1 MNIRDVEDMNILK
14 IIKTRRST
22 RSFKEIEVEKEKLDQ
37 IIEAARYAPSGGN
50 NQSSHFIVIQNKQF
64 LDELANIAQVEF
76 SNMEVTEDMYK
87 SLKSSILQSKKGNY
101 VFHYLAPVLVV
112 VCNKKG
118 YGNAMADSACAIENM
133 LIMANALD
141 LGSCYINQLTW
152 LSEHEVIR
160 NKLNLNE
167 DEVVCGAV
175 AIGYPNTI
183 DGLPNRQPLERM
195 GNKVSVIE

>member
-1 MNIRDVEDMNILK
+1 MNMFEM
-14 IIKTRRST
+14 IKTRRST
-22 RSFKEIEVEKEKLDQ
+22 RNFKEKDVEKEKLDQ
-37 IIEAARYAPSGGN
+37 MIEAARYAPSGGN
-50 NQSSHFIVIQNKQF
+50 NQSSHFIVIKNKQF
-64 LDELANIAQVEF
+64 LEELAGMVQVEF
-76 SNMEVTEDMYK
+76 SKMEVEENMYK

-101 VFHYLAPVLVV
+101 VFHYNAPVLVV

-152 LSEHEVIR
+152 LSEREIIR
-160 NKLNLNE
+160 KKLNICE
-167 DEVVCGAV
+167 DEIVCGAV
-175 AIGYPNTI
+175 AIGYSNTI
-183 DGLPNRQPLERM
+183 DGLPNRTPLERM

>member
-22 RSFKEIEVEKEKLDQ
+22 RNFKEKQIQQELLDQ

>member
-1 MNIRDVEDMNILK
+1 MVEFDE

>member
-1 MNIRDVEDMNILK
+1 MNILK

>member
-1 MNIRDVEDMNILK
+1 MNMFEM
-14 IIKTRRST
+14 IKTRRST
-22 RSFKEIEVEKEKLDQ
+22 RNFKEKDVEKEKLDQ
-37 IIEAARYAPSGGN
+37 LIEATRYAPSGGN
-50 NQSSHFIVIQNKQF
+50 NQSSHFIVIKNKQF
-64 LDELANIAQVEF
+64 LEELAGMVQVEF
-76 SNMEVTEDMYK
+76 SKMEVEENMYK

-101 VFHYLAPVLVV
+101 VFHYNAPVLVV

-152 LSEHEVIR
+152 LSEREIIR
-160 NKLNLNE
+160 KKLNICE
-167 DEVVCGAV
+167 DEIVCGAV
-175 AIGYPNTI
+175 AIGYSNTI
-183 DGLPNRQPLERM
+183 DGLPNRTPLERV

>member
-1 MNIRDVEDMNILK
+1 MNMLE

-22 RSFKEIEVEKEKLDQ
+22 RSFKEIEVEQEKLEQ

-50 NQSSHFIVIQNKQF
+50 NQSSHFIVVKNGQF
-64 LDELANIAQVEF
+64 LEELSKMVQTEF
-76 SNMEVTEDMYK
+76 SKMEVKDDMYK

-101 VFHYLAPVLVV
+101 IFHYNAPVLVV

-118 YGNAMADSACAIENM
+118 YSNALADSACAIENM
-133 LIMANALD
+133 LVMANALD

-152 LSEHEVIR
+152 LSKHEVIR
-160 NKLNLNE
+160 NKLNLCE
-167 DEVVCGAV
+167 DEMVCGAV

>member
-1 MNIRDVEDMNILK
+1 MNMFE

-22 RSFKEIEVEKEKLDQ
+22 RSFKEIDVEKEKLDQ

-50 NQSSHFIVIQNKQF
+50 NQSSHFIVVKNGQF
-64 LDELANIAQVEF
+64 LEELAQMAQTEF
-76 SNMEVTEDMYK
+76 SKMEVEENMYK
-87 SLKSSILQSKKGNY
+87 SLKSSIMQSKKGNY
-101 VFHYLAPVLVV
+101 IFHYNAPVLIV
-112 VCNKKG
+112 VCNEKG
-118 YGNAMADSACAIENM
+118 YGNAFADSACAIENM
-133 LIMANALD
+133 LVMANALD

-160 NKLNLNE
+160 NKLDLCE
-167 DEVVCGAV
+167 DEMICGAV

>member
-1 MNIRDVEDMNILK
+1 MNVRDVEDMNILE
-14 IIKTRRST
+14 IIKARRST
-22 RSFKEIEVEKEKLDQ
+22 RSFKEIEVEKEKIDK

-64 LDELANIAQVEF
+64 LDELANIAQTEF
-76 SNMEVTEDMYK
+76 SKMEVEEDMYK

-101 VFHYLAPVLVV
+101 VFHYHAPVLVV

-160 NKLNLNE
+160 NKLNLSE
-167 DEVVCGAV
+167 DEMVCGAV

>member
-1 MNIRDVEDMNILK
+1 MNIKDVEDMDILE

-22 RSFKEIEVEKEKLDQ
+22 RNFKEKQIQQEKLDQ

-50 NQSSHFIVIQNKQF
+50 NQSSHFIVVKNGQF
-64 LDELANIAQVEF
+64 LEDLAQMAQMEF
-76 SNMEVTEDMYK
+76 SKMEVEENMYK

-101 VFHYLAPVLVV
+101 VFHYNAPVLIV
-112 VCNKKG
+112 VCNEKG
-118 YGNAMADSACAIENM
+118 YGNAFADSACAIENM
-133 LIMANALD
+133 LVMANALD

-167 DEVVCGAV
+167 DEMVCGAV
-175 AIGYPNTI
+175 AIGYSNTEN
-183 DGLPNRQPLERM
+183 GLPNRTPLERV

>member
-1 MNIRDVEDMNILK
+1 MFE

-22 RSFKEIEVEKEKLDQ
+22 RSYQEKVVESKLLYK

-50 NQSSHFIVIQNKQF
+50 NQSSHFIVIENKLFLEQLAELVQN
-64 LDELANIAQVEF
+64 EF
-76 SNMEVTEDMYK
+76 SQMEVTEDMYK

-101 VFHYLAPVLVV
+101 VFHYHAPVLVV

-133 LIMANALD
+133 MIMANALD

-160 NKLNLNE
+160 NKLNLKD
-167 DEVVCGAV
+167 DEMVCGA
-175 AIGYPNTI
+175 AALGYANTS
-183 DGLPNRQPLERM
+183 DGLPNRKPLERV
-195 GNKVSVIE
+195 GNIVHYIK

>member
-1 MNIRDVEDMNILK
+1 MNMFE

-22 RSFKEIEVEKEKLDQ
+22 RSFKEKEVEQEKLEQ
-37 IIEAARYAPSGGN
+37 IIEVARYAPSGGN
-50 NQSSHFIVIQNKQF
+50 NQSSHFIVIKNGQF
-64 LDELANIAQVEF
+64 LEELAKMVQMEF
-76 SNMEVTEDMYK
+76 SKMEVKDDMYK

-101 VFHYLAPVLVV
+101 VFHYNAPVLVV

-152 LSEHEVIR
+152 LSKHEVIR
-160 NKLNLNE
+160 NKLNLCE
-167 DEVVCGAV
+167 AEMVCGAV
-175 AIGYPNTI
+175 AIGYSNTEN
-183 DGLPNRQPLERM
+183 GLPNRQPLERM

>member
-1 MNIRDVEDMNILK
+1 MNMLE

-22 RSFKEIEVEKEKLDQ
+22 RSFKENEIENNLLEE

-50 NQSSHFIVIQNKQF
+50 NQSSHFIVIKNKQF
-64 LDELANIAQVEF
+64 LEELAKMVQTEF
-76 SNMEVTEDMYK
+76 SEMEVKDDMYK

-101 VFHYLAPVLVV
+101 VFHYHAPVLIV

-118 YGNAMADSACAIENM
+118 YSNALADSACAIENM
-133 LIMANALD
+133 LVMANALD

-152 LSEHEVIR
+152 LSKHEVIR
-160 NKLNLNE
+160 NKLNLCE
-167 DEVVCGAV
+167 DEMICGAV

>member
-1 MNIRDVEDMNILK
+1 MNMFE

-22 RSFKEIEVEKEKLDQ
+22 RSFKKIDVEQEKLDQ
-37 IIEAARYAPSGGN
+37 IIEVARYAPSGGN
-50 NQSSHFIVIQNKQF
+50 NQSSHFIVVKNGQF
-64 LDELANIAQVEF
+64 LEELAQMAQTEF
-76 SNMEVTEDMYK
+76 SKMEVEENMYK
-87 SLKSSILQSKKGNY
+87 SLKSSIMQSKKGNY
-101 VFHYLAPVLVV
+101 IFHYNAPVLIV

-118 YGNAMADSACAIENM
+118 YGNAMADSACAMENM
-133 LIMANALD
+133 LVMANALD

-160 NKLNLNE
+160 NKLDLCE
-167 DEVVCGAV
+167 DEMICGAV

>member
-1 MNIRDVEDMNILK
+1 MFE

-22 RSFKEIEVEKEKLDQ
+22 RSFKEIEVEQEKLDQ

-50 NQSSHFIVIQNKQF
+50 NQSSHFIVVKNGQF
-64 LDELANIAQVEF
+64 LEELAQMAQMEF
-76 SNMEVTEDMYK
+76 SKMEVEENMYK
-87 SLKSSILQSKKGNY
+87 SLKSSIMQSKKGNY
-101 VFHYLAPVLVV
+101 IFHYNAPVLIV
-112 VCNKKG
+112 VCNKKR

-133 LIMANALD
+133 LVMANALD

-160 NKLNLNE
+160 NKLDLCE
-167 DEVVCGAV
+167 DEIVCGAV
-175 AIGYPNTI
+175 AIGYSNTI

>member
-1 MNIRDVEDMNILK
+1 MNIRDVEDMNILE

-22 RSFKEIEVEKEKLDQ
+22 RNFKEKGLEKEKLNQ

-64 LDELANIAQVEF
+64 LDELAKMAMNEF
-76 SNMEVTEDMYK
+76 SQMEVKEDMYK
-87 SLKSSILQSKKGNY
+87 SLKSSIMQSKKGNY
-101 VFHYLAPVLVV
+101 VFHYHAPVLVV

-167 DEVVCGAV
+167 DEMVCGAV

-183 DGLPNRQPLERM
+183 DGLPNRQPLERV

>member
-1 MNIRDVEDMNILK
+1 MNMLE
-14 IIKTRRST
+14 IIKSRRST
-22 RSFKEIEVEKEKLDQ
+22 RSFIEKEVEQEKLEQ

-50 NQSSHFIVIQNKQF
+50 NQSNHFIVVKNGQF
-64 LDELANIAQVEF
+64 LEELAKMVQTEF
-76 SNMEVTEDMYK
+76 SKMEVKDDMYK

-101 VFHYLAPVLVV
+101 VFHYNAPVLVV

-118 YGNAMADSACAIENM
+118 YSNALADSACAIENM
-133 LIMANALD
+133 LVMANALD

-160 NKLNLNE
+160 NILSLSE
-167 DEVVCGAV
+167 DEMVCGAV
-175 AIGYPNTI
+175 AIGYSNTEN
-183 DGLPNRQPLERM
+183 GLPNRTPLERV

>member
-1 MNIRDVEDMNILK
+1 MFE

-22 RSFKEIEVEKEKLDQ
+22 RAFKAQEIENELVEN
-37 IIEAARYAPSGGN
+37 IIDAARFAPSGGN
-50 NQSSHFIVIQNKQF
+50 NQSNHFIVIKNKKF
-64 LDELANIAQVEF
+64 LEELAEMTRMEF
-76 SNMEVTEDMYK
+76 SKMEVTEDMYK

-101 VFHYLAPVLVV
+101 VFHYHAPILIV
-112 VCNKKG
+112 VCNKKE

-160 NKLNLNE
+160 NKLDLCE
-167 DEVVCGAV
+167 DEMICGAV